1 MSGQGHW
8 LYSPVGWQEEIHLL
22 LLIGSTDHL
31 NSSFLSGK
39 AQNSMFPMLINSQK
53 QSRVFPDGD
62 AGNLFLLIFSI
73 LFMYQIRLLE
83 DCVLFIILV
92 YPWINLQNC
101 TLALNHQ
108 CSLRDLRGSDCK
120 NLLWYSLPD
129 CRECGPPR
137 HNSPSENSLQE
148 AVSGLS
154 TRTLYTSPALFLLH
168 RHVKLCVSFLP
179 YSQKLPSSECD
190 RENKLFF

>member
-1 MSGQGHW
+1 METQAIFPPDI
-8 LYSPVGWQEEIHLL
+8 LNFIHVPNQ
-22 LLIGSTDHL
+22 T
-31 NSSFLSGK
+31 F
-39 AQNSMFPMLINSQK
+39 
-53 QSRVFPDGD
+53 
-62 AGNLFLLIFSI
+62 
-73 LFMYQIRLLE
+73 LE

-108 CSLRDLRGSDCK
+108 CSLRDLRGSDRK

-179 YSQKLPSSECD
+179 YSQKLPSSGCD
-190 RENKLFF
+190 RENKLFFQNKIEMSGYHAFGYRSEDS